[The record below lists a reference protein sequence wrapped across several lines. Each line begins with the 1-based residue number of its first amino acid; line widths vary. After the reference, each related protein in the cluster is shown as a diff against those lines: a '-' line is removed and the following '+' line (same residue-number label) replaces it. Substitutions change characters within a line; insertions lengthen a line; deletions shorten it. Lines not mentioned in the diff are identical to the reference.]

1 MKPRNKPADPYT
13 ALGVPKDADAE
24 TIRQAHRK
32 AAKKHHP
39 DANGNAANFREI
51 NEAYMILRDPGKRAR
66 YDATGE
72 TEQKDTALN
81 DLIQLFVA
89 AAEIAEPGESP
100 LELLARRLRND
111 GKQTLAAKEDLL
123 QRAVKLRRRAAK
135 VTRKSAGPNILAIA
149 LINHADGLERKAS
162 SAQDELDRLS
172 KMQAI
177 LKEYD
182 FERDEPFDAYK
193 FTFTKW
199 SQ

>member
-1 MKPRNKPADPYT
+1 MKPHQKPADPYT

-89 AAEIAEPGESP
+89 AAEIAQPGDSP
-100 LELLARRLRND
+100 LDMLAQRLRND
-111 GKQTLAAKEDLL
+111 GKQAL
-123 QRAVKLRRRAAK
+123 AAK

-162 SAQDELDRLS
+162 SAQDELDRLA

-182 FERDEPFDAYK
+182 FDRDEPFDSYK
-193 FTFTKW
+193 FTFQKW